1 MILKT
6 CLLLVAIFSES
17 SEYVL
22 CEHGPSVMCC
32 VMYRKTLVFAQQL
45 TLDLTFYA
53 LNCHC

>member
-22 CEHGPSVMCC
+22 CEHGPSAMCC